1 VRNRCHARHSFLR
14 VRHLRGRYVHPQ
26 SGFEVNGCALSAD
39 RDVIDLLHVGDAVQM
54 DVILRH
60 GPTIGNVAEA
70 LGKRECFGGKVEFE
84 YVVAVGKRNRQR
96 GRVGIIG
103 AEDGV
108 EAVAGEV
115 SVQGADGRPSTSKFQ
130 FWLWT
135 GVLIF
140 SYAAIFSMKVAAGN
154 YDPISEIPK
163 NVLIAMG
170 MSVLSA
176 TVAKGITV
184 GYVSSGRITKP
195 APTPET
201 SGVGAILQDD
211 TGFPDLS
218 KVQMIAW
225 TLIAIVTYLIAVAS
239 RIHTNNVQGLPDID
253 SALMVLMGL
262 GHGAYLGKKLV
273 SQDQAADASVL
284 PTSKAAGAGQ

>member
-1 VRNRCHARHSFLR
+1 MPYLVGVGSLFVLWVLYGVASDWN
-14 VRHLRGRYVHPQ
+14 PW
-26 SGFEVNGCALSAD
+26 
-39 RDVIDLLHVGDAVQM
+39 LL
-54 DVILRH
+54 
-60 GPTIGNVAEA
+60 
-70 LGKRECFGGKVEFE
+70 
-84 YVVAVGKRNRQR
+84 
-96 GRVGIIG
+96 
-103 AEDGV
+103 
-108 EAVAGEV
+108 
-115 SVQGADGRPSTSKFQ
+115 VQGADGRPSTSKFQ

-135 GVLIF
+135 GGIIF
-140 SYAAIFSMKVAAGN
+140 SYSAIFSMKVAAGN

-170 MSVLSA
+170 MSALSA

-239 RIHTNNVQGLPDID
+239 RIHTGNFQGLPDID
-253 SALMVLMGL
+253 SALMVLMGI

-273 SQDQAADASVL
+273 SQDQAVAPVL
-284 PTSKAAGAGQ
+284 PTPKATSAAQ